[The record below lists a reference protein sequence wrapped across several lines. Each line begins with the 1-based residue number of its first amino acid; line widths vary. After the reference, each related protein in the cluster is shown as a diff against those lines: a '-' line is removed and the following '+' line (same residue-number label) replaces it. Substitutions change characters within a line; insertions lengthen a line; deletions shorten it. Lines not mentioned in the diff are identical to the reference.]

1 MRLINVSKKMHKK
14 FEKRKYIYDYDKLK
28 LSFKNWTKNF
38 HCRKIQ
44 NFFIYYLKQD
54 EINVVLCKKKFDK

>member
-28 LSFKNWTKNF
+28 LSFKN
-38 HCRKIQ
+38 
-44 NFFIYYLKQD
+44 
-54 EINVVLCKKKFDK
+54 